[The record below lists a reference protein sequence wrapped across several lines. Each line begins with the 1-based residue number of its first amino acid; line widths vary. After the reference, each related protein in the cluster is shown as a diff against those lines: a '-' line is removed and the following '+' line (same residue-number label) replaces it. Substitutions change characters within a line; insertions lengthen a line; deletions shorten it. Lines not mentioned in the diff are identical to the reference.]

1 MCGWLYV
8 HTSDRQGNA
17 SDDDDA
23 MVPDRPQDIRPR
35 FHRTSAHKKTVA
47 STSDS
52 HANNN
57 NNTDQTGGG
66 DQLSDDEDD
75 EYEGDGDGAQGE
87 WNLSRFTFI
96 ATYLCGVG
104 D

>member
-1 MCGWLYV
+1 LYA
-8 HTSDRQGNA
+8 HAACQGNA

-35 FHRTSAHKKTVA
+35 FHRTSAHKKTTA
-47 STSDS
+47 STSDG

-57 NNTDQTGGG
+57 NNADQTVHGGGDPGG

-75 EYEGDGDGAQGE
+75 EYEGEGEGAQGE
-87 WNLSRFTFI
+87 WNLSEF
-96 ATYLCGVG
+96 LVH
-104 D
+104 